1 MKKSLTLIIALL
13 IIVFSYAATTEVAL
27 DSANA
32 AYKKGN
38 YEKALKIYETILAE
52 GNESANLYYNLGNTY
67 FRLKDIPNATI
78 NYERAK
84 LLAPDDEDINFNLNL
99 VNSFGV
105 DKVNAVPEFFVYTW
119 IKNVIHSFSVNQ
131 WSVFGLSFF
140 ILSLLFMLS
149 FLFSGTA
156 GWRKFFFWFGS
167 FFLLISIFT
176 TVFAF
181 QSRSE
186 IVNNHSAI
194 ITASVTTAKSSPDDA
209 STDLF
214 IIHVGTK
221 VLINEELDDWTE
233 IKLSDG
239 SIGWIKSK
247 DFEKI

>member
-1 MKKSLTLIIALL
+1 MKKSITFIIAILTIGL
-13 IIVFSYAATTEVAL
+13 CHAASTNNSL

-32 AYKKGN
+32 AYKKGD
-38 YEKALKIYETILAE
+38 YEKASKIYEIILSE
-52 GNESANLYYNLGNTY
+52 GMESANLYYNLGNTY
-67 FRLKDIPNATI
+67 FRLKDIPRAI
-78 NYERAK
+78 LNYERAK

-99 VNSFGV
+99 VNSFSV
-105 DKVNAVPEFFVYTW
+105 DKVNPVPEFIIYTY

-140 ILSLLFMLS
+140 VFSLLFMLM
-149 FLFSGTA
+149 FLFSEVA
-156 GWRKFFFWFGS
+156 VWRKFFFWFGT
-167 FFLLISIFT
+167 FFFLISICT
-176 TVFAF
+176 TIFAYKA
-181 QSRSE
+181 QSE
-186 IVNNHSAI
+186 IINNNSAI

-221 VLINEELDDWTE
+221 VLINEELDEWTE

>member
-1 MKKSLTLIIALL
+1 MKKSITFIIAILT
-13 IIVFSYAATTEVAL
+13 IVFSHAATNKAAL

-32 AYKKGN
+32 AYKKGD
-38 YEKALKIYETILAE
+38 YEKASKIYEIILAE
-52 GNESANLYYNLGNTY
+52 GKESANLYYNLGNTY
-67 FRLKDIPNATI
+67 FRLKNIPKAVLNF
-78 NYERAK
+78 ERAK

-99 VNSFGV
+99 VNSFNV
-105 DKVNAVPEFFVYTW
+105 DKVNAVPEFIIYTW
-119 IKNVIHSFSVNQ
+119 VKNVINNFSVNQ

-140 ILSLLFMLS
+140 IFSLLFMIL
-149 FLFSGTA
+149 FLFSGVA
-156 GWRKFFFWFGS
+156 GWRKFFFWFGT
-167 FFLLISIFT
+167 FFFLISIIT

-181 QSRSE
+181 KARSE